1 MSGESNS
8 NNSYQTNTS
17 STDDENE
24 EVERDNTHEN
34 DDEMTAVTPA
44 IIGVPDGGQNQPTT
58 SRSGRTVGQNTE
70 ITDDT
75 YIREIDMTTEQKKR
89 KLEQIYATK
98 KKDAYLEEDEFE
110 IQKVRKQV
118 RENIFPKVKFCK
130 GEGNTQK
137 IIQSNNKRNGRKFK
151 KMDELG
157 KSHENAD
164 LTCKTGFEYK
174 LLDLCGMEEGKKSLT
189 QRANWWKLYAYYVK
203 TEIRQQRGNIQ
214 YMIRKT
220 LTEGKN

>member
-1 MSGESNS
+1 MSRASSGSNK
-8 NNSYQTNTS
+8 SYQT
-17 STDDENE
+17 DDESE
-24 EVERDNTHEN
+24 EEEQHNTREN
-34 DDEMTAVTPA
+34 DDERTAGTPS
-44 IIGVPDGGQNQPTT
+44 IIGGQEGGQSGQTT
-58 SRSGRTVGQNTE
+58 SNSTSGATE
-70 ITDDT
+70 GRYTDITDDT
-75 YIREIDMTTEQKKR
+75 YIREIDMTIDQKKR
-89 KLEQIYATK
+89 KLELIYSTK
-98 KKDAYLEEDEFE
+98 KKNAYLEENEFE

-118 RENIFPKVKFCK
+118 RDNIFPKVKFCK

-137 IIQSNNKRNGRKFK
+137 IIHSKNRRNGRKFK

-174 LLDLCGMEEGKKSLT
+174 LLDLCGMGEGKKTLT

>member
-1 MSGESNS
+1 MSRASSGSNK
-8 NNSYQTNTS
+8 SYQT
-17 STDDENE
+17 DDESE
-24 EVERDNTHEN
+24 EEEQHNTREN
-34 DDEMTAVTPA
+34 DDERTAGTPS
-44 IIGVPDGGQNQPTT
+44 IIGGQEGGQSGQTT
-58 SRSGRTVGQNTE
+58 SNSRSGATE
-70 ITDDT
+70 GRYTDVTDDT
-75 YIREIDMTTEQKKR
+75 YIREIDMTIDQKKR
-89 KLEQIYATK
+89 KLELIYSTK
-98 KKDAYLEEDEFE
+98 KKDAYLEENEFE

-118 RENIFPKVKFCK
+118 RDNIFPKVKFCK

-137 IIQSNNKRNGRKFK
+137 TIHSKNRRNGRKFK

-174 LLDLCGMEEGKKSLT
+174 LLDLCGMGEGKKTLT